1 MNNYS
6 YVQLYYI
13 ILYVNVNR
21 KYKNKNKILSVQ
33 IANKE
38 DNFLILFS
46 YNAVFADILAIVF
59 TRLALTLTNEKL
71 AVFVLVKLKV
81 AHICIGFLVINIIP
95 ASITQI
101 SHQLSIPSSSFFSGL
116 PTATV
121 SLLSFII
128 GIIRPGIPDIDVVV
142 LIIWRTNGK
151 SWSNEV
157 T

>member
-1 MNNYS
+1 MSMSIENIKIKTKS
-6 YVQLYYI
+6 SLFKLQTKRI
-13 ILYVNVNR
+13 I
-21 KYKNKNKILSVQ
+21 
-33 IANKE
+33 
-38 DNFLILFS
+38 FLILFS

-59 TRLALTLTNEKL
+59 TRLALTLTNKKL

-142 LIIWRTNGK
+142 LII
-151 SWSNEV
+151 
-157 T
+157 

>member
-6 YVQLYYI
+6 YVQLYYT

-59 TRLALTLTNEKL
+59 TRLVLTLTNEKL

-142 LIIWRTNGK
+142 LII
-151 SWSNEV
+151 
-157 T
+157 

>member
-13 ILYVNVNR
+13 ILYANVNR

-33 IANKE
+33 ITNKE

-142 LIIWRTNGK
+142 LII
-151 SWSNEV
+151 
-157 T
+157 

>member
-6 YVQLYYI
+6 YVQLYYT
-13 ILYVNVNR
+13 ILYANVNR

-71 AVFVLVKLKV
+71 AVFILVKLKV

-142 LIIWRTNGK
+142 LII
-151 SWSNEV
+151 
-157 T
+157 

>member
-6 YVQLYYI
+6 YVQLYYT
-13 ILYVNVNR
+13 ILYANVNR

-128 GIIRPGIPDIDVVV
+128 GIIRPGIPDIEVVV
-142 LIIWRTNGK
+142 LII
-151 SWSNEV
+151 
-157 T
+157 

>member
-1 MNNYS
+1 MSMSIEN
-6 YVQLYYI
+6 I
-13 ILYVNVNR
+13 
-21 KYKNKNKILSVQ
+21 KKNKILSVQ

-142 LIIWRTNGK
+142 LII
-151 SWSNEV
+151 
-157 T
+157 

>member
-6 YVQLYYI
+6 YVQLYYT

-71 AVFVLVKLKV
+71 AVFVLIKLKV
-81 AHICIGFLVINIIP
+81 AHIYIGFLIINIIP

-142 LIIWRTNGK
+142 LII
-151 SWSNEV
+151 
-157 T
+157 

>member
-1 MNNYS
+1 MPMSIENIKIKTKS
-6 YVQLYYI
+6 SLFKLQTKRI
-13 ILYVNVNR
+13 I
-21 KYKNKNKILSVQ
+21 
-33 IANKE
+33 
-38 DNFLILFS
+38 FLILFS

-95 ASITQI
+95 TSITQI
-101 SHQLSIPSSSFFSGL
+101 SHQLSIPSSSLFSGL

-142 LIIWRTNGK
+142 LII
-151 SWSNEV
+151 
-157 T
+157 

>member
-6 YVQLYYI
+6 YVQLYYT

-46 YNAVFADILAIVF
+46 YNAVFTDILAIVF

-71 AVFVLVKLKV
+71 TVFVLVKLKV
-81 AHICIGFLVINIIP
+81 AHICIGFLIINIIP
-95 ASITQI
+95 TSITQI

-142 LIIWRTNGK
+142 LII
-151 SWSNEV
+151 
-157 T
+157 

>member
-1 MNNYS
+1 MIS
-6 YVQLYYI
+6 SPT
-13 ILYVNVNR
+13 VN
-21 KYKNKNKILSVQ
+21 KYKE
-33 IANKE
+33 ANTVRPYGISSLVLLA
-38 DNFLILFS
+38 D
-46 YNAVFADILAIVF
+46 NAVFSDILAIVF

-71 AVFVLVKLKV
+71 TVFVLVKLKV
-81 AHICIGFLVINIIP
+81 AHICIGFLIINIIP

-142 LIIWRTNGK
+142 LII
-151 SWSNEV
+151 
-157 T
+157 

>member
-6 YVQLYYI
+6 YVQLYYT

-38 DNFLILFS
+38 DIFLILFS

-101 SHQLSIPSSSFFSGL
+101 SHQLSIPSLSFLGGL
-116 PTATV
+116 PTSTE
-121 SLLSFII
+121 SLLSFIV
-128 GIIRPGIPDIDVVV
+128 GMTRPGIPDIDVVV
-142 LIIWRTNGK
+142 LII
-151 SWSNEV
+151 
-157 T
+157 

>member
-6 YVQLYYI
+6 YVQLYYT

-71 AVFVLVKLKV
+71 AVFILVKLKV

-142 LIIWRTNGK
+142 LII
-151 SWSNEV
+151 
-157 T
+157 

>member
-6 YVQLYYI
+6 YVQLYYT

-46 YNAVFADILAIVF
+46 YNAVFTDILAIVF

-81 AHICIGFLVINIIP
+81 THICIGFLVINIIP

-142 LIIWRTNGK
+142 LII
-151 SWSNEV
+151 
-157 T
+157 

>member
-1 MNNYS
+1 MSMSIENIKIKRKS
-6 YVQLYYI
+6 SLFKLQTKRI
-13 ILYVNVNR
+13 I
-21 KYKNKNKILSVQ
+21 
-33 IANKE
+33 
-38 DNFLILFS
+38 FLILFS

-101 SHQLSIPSSSFFSGL
+101 SHQLSIPSSSLFSGL

-142 LIIWRTNGK
+142 LII
-151 SWSNEV
+151 
-157 T
+157 

>member
-6 YVQLYYI
+6 YVQLYYT

-101 SHQLSIPSSSFFSGL
+101 SHQLSIPSSSLFSGL

-142 LIIWRTNGK
+142 LII
-151 SWSNEV
+151 
-157 T
+157 

>member
-6 YVQLYYI
+6 YVQLYYT

-95 ASITQI
+95 ASFTQI

-142 LIIWRTNGK
+142 LII
-151 SWSNEV
+151 
-157 T
+157 

>member
-6 YVQLYYI
+6 YVQLYYT

-46 YNAVFADILAIVF
+46 YNAVFADIFAIVF

-142 LIIWRTNGK
+142 LII
-151 SWSNEV
+151 
-157 T
+157 

>member
-6 YVQLYYI
+6 YVQLYYT

-142 LIIWRTNGK
+142 LII
-151 SWSNEV
+151 
-157 T
+157 

>member
-6 YVQLYYI
+6 YVQLYYT

-21 KYKNKNKILSVQ
+21 KYTNKNKILSVQ

-142 LIIWRTNGK
+142 LII
-151 SWSNEV
+151 
-157 T
+157 

>member
-33 IANKE
+33 ITNKE

-46 YNAVFADILAIVF
+46 YNAVFADILTIVF

-71 AVFVLVKLKV
+71 AIFVLVKLKV

-142 LIIWRTNGK
+142 LII
-151 SWSNEV
+151 
-157 T
+157 

>member
-6 YVQLYYI
+6 YVQLYYT
-13 ILYVNVNR
+13 ILYANVNR

-33 IANKE
+33 ITNKE

-59 TRLALTLTNEKL
+59 TRFALTLTNEKL
-71 AVFVLVKLKV
+71 TVFILVKLKV
-81 AHICIGFLVINIIP
+81 AHICIGFLIINIIP

-142 LIIWRTNGK
+142 LII
-151 SWSNEV
+151 
-157 T
+157 

>member
-6 YVQLYYI
+6 YVQLYYT

-46 YNAVFADILAIVF
+46 YNAVFTDILAIVF

-142 LIIWRTNGK
+142 LII
-151 SWSNEV
+151 
-157 T
+157 

>member
-142 LIIWRTNGK
+142 LII
-151 SWSNEV
+151 
-157 T
+157 

>member
-6 YVQLYYI
+6 YVQLYYT

-81 AHICIGFLVINIIP
+81 AHICIGFLIINIIP

-142 LIIWRTNGK
+142 LII
-151 SWSNEV
+151 
-157 T
+157 

>member
-1 MNNYS
+1 MSMSIENINIKTKS
-6 YVQLYYI
+6 SLFKLQTKRI
-13 ILYVNVNR
+13 I
-21 KYKNKNKILSVQ
+21 S
-33 IANKE
+33 
-38 DNFLILFS
+38 LILFS

-59 TRLALTLTNEKL
+59 TRLALTLTNKKL

-95 ASITQI
+95 TSITQI

-142 LIIWRTNGK
+142 LII
-151 SWSNEV
+151 
-157 T
+157 

>member
-6 YVQLYYI
+6 YVQLYYT

-33 IANKE
+33 ITNKE

-81 AHICIGFLVINIIP
+81 AHICIGFLIINIIP

-142 LIIWRTNGK
+142 LII
-151 SWSNEV
+151 
-157 T
+157 

>member
-6 YVQLYYI
+6 YVQLYYT

-71 AVFVLVKLKV
+71 TVFVLVKLKV

-142 LIIWRTNGK
+142 LII
-151 SWSNEV
+151 
-157 T
+157 

>member
-1 MNNYS
+1 MSMSIENIKIKTKS
-6 YVQLYYI
+6 SLLKLQTKRI
-13 ILYVNVNR
+13 I
-21 KYKNKNKILSVQ
+21 S
-33 IANKE
+33 
-38 DNFLILFS
+38 LILFS

-81 AHICIGFLVINIIP
+81 AHICIGFLIINIIP

-128 GIIRPGIPDIDVVV
+128 GIIRPGIPDIEVVV
-142 LIIWRTNGK
+142 LII
-151 SWSNEV
+151 
-157 T
+157 

>member
-1 MNNYS
+1 MIS
-6 YVQLYYI
+6 SPT
-13 ILYVNVNR
+13 VN
-21 KYKNKNKILSVQ
+21 KYKEATKGRPYGISS
-33 IANKE
+33 
-38 DNFLILFS
+38 LILLADNAIFS
-46 YNAVFADILAIVF
+46 DILAIVF
-59 TRLALTLTNEKL
+59 TWLALTLTNEKL

-81 AHICIGFLVINIIP
+81 AHIYIGFLIINIIP

-142 LIIWRTNGK
+142 LII
-151 SWSNEV
+151 
-157 T
+157 

>member
-13 ILYVNVNR
+13 ILYANVNR

-71 AVFVLVKLKV
+71 AVFVLIKLKV
-81 AHICIGFLVINIIP
+81 AHIYIGFLIINIIP

-142 LIIWRTNGK
+142 LII
-151 SWSNEV
+151 
-157 T
+157 

>member
-33 IANKE
+33 ITNKE

-142 LIIWRTNGK
+142 LII
-151 SWSNEV
+151 
-157 T
+157 

>member
-6 YVQLYYI
+6 YVQLYYT

-33 IANKE
+33 ITNKE
-38 DNFLILFS
+38 DDFLILFS

-142 LIIWRTNGK
+142 LII
-151 SWSNEV
+151 
-157 T
+157 